1 MMRLDPFFK
10 IHAYDRSNASKLW
23 PLACTDDIPMDD
35 TTVQFYFVHSKFN
48 QQRTSVST
56 IFRVTS
62 QYSHVEWRKLL
73 AEYTSQHHI
82 LIKHHKLDALETTC
96 IGFLAKKHPH
106 FTHLNHF
113 EAFLRD
119 TLPDHTPHFLL
130 RHIKHRL
137 PAGFDEAV
145 QTNVIGIQTSKEHT
159 SLLEGI
165 FNNAFPLNTEDRKFF
180 VSYRTGIND
189 DKLRSLYR
197 LQNK

>member
-1 MMRLDPFFK
+1 MWYHPDVPLKEYSIQAQFRLPRQSAPSHIHFFKDLAAEMMRLDPFFK
-10 IHAYDRSNASKLW
+10 IHAYDRSNASELW
-23 PLACTDDIPMDD
+23 PLACTDDIPTDD
-35 TTVQFYFVHSKFN
+35 TTVQSYFVHSTFN

-62 QYSHVEWRKLL
+62 QHSHVEWRKLL
-73 AEYTSQHHI
+73 AEYTSQHRI

-119 TLPDHTPHFLL
+119 TLPDHTPQFLL
-130 RHIKHRL
+130 RHLKPRL

-145 QTNVIGIQTSKEHT
+145 Q
-159 SLLEGI
+159 
-165 FNNAFPLNTEDRKFF
+165 PM
-180 VSYRTGIND
+180 
-189 DKLRSLYR
+189 
-197 LQNK
+197 